1 MNDSLYFPSNLK
13 DMTRLIYVVNSFY
26 QLMVSFQRRLELIAT
41 SFILSIIFVIKTVL
55 VSENTSKFYLFKEE
69 G

>member
-1 MNDSLYFPSNLK
+1 
-13 DMTRLIYVVNSFY
+13 
-26 QLMVSFQRRLELIAT
+26 MVSFQRRLELIAT
-41 SFILSIIFVIKTVL
+41 PFILSIIFVIKTAL

>member
-1 MNDSLYFPSNLK
+1 
-13 DMTRLIYVVNSFY
+13 
-26 QLMVSFQRRLELIAT
+26 MVSFQRRLELIAT
-41 SFILSIIFVIKTVL
+41 PFILSIIFVIKTVL